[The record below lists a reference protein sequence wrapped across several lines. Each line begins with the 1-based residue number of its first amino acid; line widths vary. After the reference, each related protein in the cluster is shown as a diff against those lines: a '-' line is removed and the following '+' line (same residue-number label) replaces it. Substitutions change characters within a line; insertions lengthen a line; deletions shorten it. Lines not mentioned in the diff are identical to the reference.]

1 MNKLLAV
8 FFIFLASWGV
18 REVYFS
24 KDSNR
29 DIAYTIIAEQAYVFD
44 VLDKDNVN
52 NFHDFNPTRFIEL
65 KKKILISDYDIKDVK
80 QQIKVLDKNEQMLI
94 FALVAID
101 SIKQGKTKEFN
112 DFILKSYMTMLTLPL
127 IERDLYVYEIIRGLA
142 NIDNKLAQ
150 EYAVLFLLK
159 QRNSS
164 DKYLH
169 LCSLLYNKH
178 ARNKL
183 LSLVSSK
190 EFKLENPLIVDMCN
204 RHRFDIRRRS
214 DEDFEKCF
222 YYTFCHFSMP
232 WTVENWIGFNYP
244 AYSYF
249 AYLSGDTRRYKY
261 YKEKSLSSIQ
271 IENMKGGLFEY
282 VEYGVKV
289 FCLTG
294 DIGSAMKLL
303 HVLPEGHKKNLL
315 LKRVARYLSLN
326 RENLLKLLDNN
337 FLLKK

>member
-169 LCSLLYNKH
+169 SCMQIS
-178 ARNKL
+178 R
-183 LSLVSSK
+183 
-190 EFKLENPLIVDMCN
+190 I
-204 RHRFDIRRRS
+204 
-214 DEDFEKCF
+214 
-222 YYTFCHFSMP
+222 
-232 WTVENWIGFNYP
+232 
-244 AYSYF
+244 
-249 AYLSGDTRRYKY
+249 
-261 YKEKSLSSIQ
+261 LSSVSRMILHDISKKHIQ
-271 IENMKGGLFEY
+271 TSWCRLSHTSILRIHRPFRLRTISLFTCVATE
-282 VEYGVKV
+282 EIISTK
-289 FCLTG
+289 
-294 DIGSAMKLL
+294 KLASETSTL
-303 HVLPEGHKKNLL
+303 
-315 LKRVARYLSLN
+315 
-326 RENLLKLLDNN
+326 
-337 FLLKK
+337 